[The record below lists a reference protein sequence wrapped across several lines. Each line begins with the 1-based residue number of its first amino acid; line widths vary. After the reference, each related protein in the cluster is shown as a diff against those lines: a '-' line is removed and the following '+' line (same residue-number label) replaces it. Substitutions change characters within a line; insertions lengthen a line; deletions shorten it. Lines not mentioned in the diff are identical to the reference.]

1 LADITIRSVTKEYPN
16 GYVAIDGVDLDVADG
31 ELLVLVGP
39 SGCGKSTLLRMV
51 AGLEEVT
58 AGEIAIGGRDVT
70 DLAPKDRDIAMVFQ
84 SYALYPNRTVRGN
97 IAYPLKL
104 AKLPAHEV
112 DRRVQE
118 AARLLQLDSVLDR
131 RPAQL
136 SGGQRQRV
144 AMGRAIVRQPQ
155 AFLMDE
161 PLSNLDAKLRVQMRA
176 EIAALQRDLG
186 VTTIY
191 VTHDQIE
198 AMTMGSRVAVLD
210 GGRVQQVDTP
220 RALYERPGNLFVG
233 TFIGSPA
240 MNLYRARLTRP
251 DDGLVA
257 TFGRYHLPLDDRMVA
272 GCPGIEAWADR
283 EVVLGIRPEAF
294 EDASLDPT
302 AVPDRV
308 IETRVDLVEALG
320 AELLVHASIDAPKV
334 VLGSVDDAAAMP
346 RIGTLVARLSPRS
359 RIEAGDTVK
368 LTVDTAQ
375 LHLFD
380 PASGQALRDAPPTG
394 AA

>member
-1 LADITIRSVTKEYPN
+1 LAEITIRSVTKEYPN
-16 GYVAIDGVDLDVADG
+16 GHVAVDGVDLDVADG

-58 AGEIAIGGRDVT
+58 AGQITIGGRDVT
-70 DLAPKDRDIAMVFQ
+70 DAAPKDRDIAMVFQ

-104 AKLPAHEV
+104 AKLPSQEV
-112 DRRVQE
+112 DRRVAE
-118 AARLLQLDSVLDR
+118 AARLLQLESVLDR

-144 AMGRAIVRQPQ
+144 AMGRAIVRQPY

-176 EIAALQRDLG
+176 EIARLQRDLG

-191 VTHDQIE
+191 VTHDQVE
-198 AMTMGSRVAVLD
+198 AMTMGSRVAVLH
-210 GGRVQQVDTP
+210 GGRIQQVDTP
-220 RALYERPGNLFVG
+220 RALYERPVNLFVAS
-233 TFIGSPA
+233 FMGSPP
-240 MNLYRARLTRP
+240 MNLYRARLSAEGDSTSA
-251 DDGLVA
+251 V
-257 TFGRYHLPLDDRMVA
+257 FGRHRLPLDERLA
-272 GCPGIEAWADR
+272 SRPEIRAWVGR
-283 EVVLGIRPEAF
+283 EVVLGIRPEAL
-294 EDASLDPT
+294 EDASFDADAP
-302 AVPDRV
+302 PERV
-308 IETRVDLVEALG
+308 IELRVELVEALG
-320 AELLVHASIDAPKV
+320 AELLVHSAIDATTVQDGTSFDGAEEAHGP
-334 VLGSVDDAAAMP
+334 AM
-346 RIGTLVARLSPRS
+346 LVARLSPRS

-368 LTVDTAQ
+368 LTVDLGQ

-380 PASGQALRDAPPTG
+380 PASGLSLTDAGPP
-394 AA
+394 APA

>member
-1 LADITIRSVTKEYPN
+1 MAEISIRSVTKEYPN
-16 GYVAIDGVDLDVADG
+16 GHVAVDGVDLDVADG

-58 AGEIAIGGRDVT
+58 AGQITIGGRDVT
-70 DLAPKDRDIAMVFQ
+70 DAAPKDRDIAMVFQ

-104 AKLPAHEV
+104 AKLPAREI
-112 DRRVQE
+112 DRRVEE
-118 AARLLQLDSVLDR
+118 AARLLQLENVLDR

-144 AMGRAIVRQPQ
+144 AMGRAIVRQPY

-176 EIAALQRDLG
+176 EIARLQRDLG

-191 VTHDQIE
+191 VTHDQVE
-198 AMTMGSRVAVLD
+198 AMTMGSRVAVLH
-210 GGRVQQVDTP
+210 GGRIQQVDTP
-220 RALYERPGNLFVG
+220 RALYERPVNLFVAS
-233 TFIGSPA
+233 FMGSPP
-240 MNLYRARLTRP
+240 MNLYRARLSA
-251 DDGLVA
+251 DGDATTV
-257 TFGRYHLPLDDRMVA
+257 TFGRHRLPLDERLA
-272 GCPGIEAWADR
+272 TRPEIRAWVGR
-283 EVVLGIRPEAF
+283 EVVLGIRPEAL
-294 EDASLDPT
+294 EDASFDAGAP
-302 AVPDRV
+302 PERV
-308 IETRVDLVEALG
+308 IELQVELVEALG
-320 AELLVHASIDAPKV
+320 AELLVHSAIDAATVQEGTSFDDPDEAP
-334 VLGSVDDAAAMP
+334 GSAM
-346 RIGTLVARLSPRS
+346 LVARLSPRS

-380 PASGQALRDAPPTG
+380 PTSGLSLAAAGPPAP
-394 AA
+394 A

>member
-1 LADITIRSVTKEYPN
+1 MAEITIRSVTKEYPN
-16 GYVAIDGVDLDVADG
+16 GHVAVDGVDLDVADG

-58 AGEIAIGGRDVT
+58 AGQIAIGGRDVT
-70 DLAPKDRDIAMVFQ
+70 DAAPKDRDIAMVFQ

-104 AKLPAHEV
+104 AKLPSHEI
-112 DRRVQE
+112 DRRVAE
-118 AARLLQLDSVLDR
+118 AARLLQLESVLDR

-144 AMGRAIVRQPQ
+144 AMGRAIVRQPY

-176 EIAALQRDLG
+176 EIARLQRDLG

-191 VTHDQIE
+191 VTHDQVE
-198 AMTMGSRVAVLD
+198 AMTMGSRVAVLH
-210 GGRVQQVDTP
+210 GGRIQQVDTP
-220 RALYERPGNLFVG
+220 RALYERPVNLFVAG
-233 TFIGSPA
+233 FMGSPP
-240 MNLYRARLTRP
+240 MNLYRARLSA
-251 DDGLVA
+251 DGDA
-257 TFGRYHLPLDDRMVA
+257 TSAVFGRHRLPLDERLA
-272 GCPGIEAWADR
+272 TRPEIRAWVGR
-283 EVVLGIRPEAF
+283 EVVLGIRPEAL
-294 EDASLDPT
+294 EDASFDADAP
-302 AVPDRV
+302 PERV
-308 IETRVDLVEALG
+308 IELRVELVEALG
-320 AELLVHASIDAPKV
+320 AELLVHSAIDATTIQDGTSFDSAEEAP
-334 VLGSVDDAAAMP
+334 GSAM
-346 RIGTLVARLSPRS
+346 LVARLSPRS

-380 PASGQALRDAPPTG
+380 PASGLALADAGPP
-394 AA
+394 APA

>member
-1 LADITIRSVTKEYPN
+1 LAEITIRSVTKEYPN
-16 GYVAIDGVDLDVADG
+16 GHVAVDGVDLDVADG

-58 AGEIAIGGRDVT
+58 AGQITIGGRDVT
-70 DLAPKDRDIAMVFQ
+70 DAAPKDRDIAMVFQ

-104 AKLPAHEV
+104 AKLPSHEI
-112 DRRVQE
+112 DRRVEE
-118 AARLLQLDSVLDR
+118 AARLLQLESVLDR

-144 AMGRAIVRQPQ
+144 AMGRAIVRQPY

-176 EIAALQRDLG
+176 EIARLQRDLG

-191 VTHDQIE
+191 VTHDQVE
-198 AMTMGSRVAVLD
+198 AMTMGSRVAVLH
-210 GGRVQQVDTP
+210 GGRIQQVDTP
-220 RALYERPGNLFVG
+220 RALYQRPVNLFVAS
-233 TFIGSPA
+233 FMGSPP
-240 MNLYRARLTRP
+240 MNLYRARLSTEG
-251 DDGLVA
+251 DSTSVA
-257 TFGRYHLPLDDRMVA
+257 FGRHRLPLDERLA
-272 GCPGIEAWADR
+272 TRPEIRAWVGR
-283 EVVLGIRPEAF
+283 EVVLGIRPEAL
-294 EDASLDPT
+294 EDASLDPG
-302 AVPDRV
+302 ASPERV
-308 IETRVDLVEALG
+308 IELRVELVEALG
-320 AELLVHASIDAPKV
+320 AELLVHSAIDAATVQEGTSIGGAEELP
-334 VLGSVDDAAAMP
+334 GSAM
-346 RIGTLVARLSPRS
+346 LVARLSPRS

-380 PASGQALRDAPPTG
+380 SASGLSLADAGPPPS
-394 AA
+394 A